1 MSSRNAYLTALKISK
16 LLLNAVGYAYVQMV
30 AEAMQNEPSP
40 VTISVV
46 IHSHAVLLQKAL
58 QSIPNPNSECM
69 IRSMAVKL
77 GQFLSHRVRIF
88 FMRYSDFKF
97 PGTWSSWSYYAML
110 SGELV
115 LLSKV

>member
-1 MSSRNAYLTALKISK
+1 MLIKFVKINVCASRNAYLTALKISK

-88 FMRYSDFKF
+88 SCDILILNFLALD
-97 PGTWSSWSYYAML
+97 AL
-110 SGELV
+110 
-115 LLSKV
+115 